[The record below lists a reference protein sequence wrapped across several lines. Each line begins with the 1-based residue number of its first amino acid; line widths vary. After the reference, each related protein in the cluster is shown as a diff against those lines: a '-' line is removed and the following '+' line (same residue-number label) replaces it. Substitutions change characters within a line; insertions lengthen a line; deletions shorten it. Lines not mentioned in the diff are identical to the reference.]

1 MLLLDRF
8 SAIAEFH
15 LCRSIYRFFL
25 HLRISVFYTLGFSR
39 ILAMMCSEQY
49 AIGVIAGSWD
59 FNHFQESGQ
68 LYCRSEASGFSVFC
82 NQKIS
87 F

>member
-8 SAIAEFH
+8 SAIAEYH

-25 HLRISVFYTLGFSR
+25 HSRISVFHTLGFSR
-39 ILAMMCSEQY
+39 ILAMMYSEQS
-49 AIGVIAGSWD
+49 AIRVSTGSWD
-59 FNHFQESGQ
+59 FKHFPESGQ
-68 LYCRSEASGFSVFC
+68 FYCRSEASGFSVFC